1 MERPAK
7 TATRKKTTASA
18 PRSAAPRKKKSTA
31 SDARPAAA
39 TTSSSTATA
48 VATEPTH
55 DQIAKRAHELYE
67 RSGHQHGRHDEF
79 WLEAERQLRDELNP

>member
-7 TATRKKTTASA
+7 TATRRKTTASA
-18 PRSAAPRKKKSTA
+18 PRSAASRKKKSATA
-31 SDARPAAA
+31 DARPAAA
-39 TTSSSTATA
+39 AVATATA

-55 DQIAKRAHELYE
+55 EQIAARAHELYE

-79 WLEAERQLRDELNP
+79 WLEAERQLRDELNR